1 MHQFSNDATCVL
13 DLPSHL
19 FIFALF
25 LFYFDINPLFPSNGE
40 LISLS
45 LSLPFLIQRRTAS
58 ANAFASGGDQNCGN
72 VMTGRNTSRV
82 LQAPGGTQSFTLGG
96 EVDEDVHAS
105 GSTRFATNFSERYEE
120 DGEEEPSIDPSTIK
134 SMTLPDLRILCRNNN
149 IQPAGSKE
157 TLVERLEEMIANGVR
172 VVAVKKNTAK
182 SSAGGC
188 TAANAG
194 NTQNYRAPLSNEN
207 TNNNNYARSS
217 SQNVGNFLTGRNTS
231 RVLAPPGGASSGI
244 F

>member
-1 MHQFSNDATCVL
+1 
-13 DLPSHL
+13 
-19 FIFALF
+19 
-25 LFYFDINPLFPSNGE
+25 
-40 LISLS
+40 
-45 LSLPFLIQRRTAS
+45 
-58 ANAFASGGDQNCGN
+58 
-72 VMTGRNTSRV
+72 MTGRNTSRV
-82 LQAPGGTQSFTLGG
+82 LQAPGGTQSFTLSDKI
-96 EVDEDVHAS
+96 EEDVHAS

-120 DGEEEPSIDPSTIK
+120 DDEEEPSIDPSTIK

-182 SSAGGC
+182 SIAGGC
-188 TAANAG
+188 AASTTNAA
-194 NTQNYRAPLSNEN
+194 QNYRAPLSNEN

>member
-1 MHQFSNDATCVL
+1 
-13 DLPSHL
+13 
-19 FIFALF
+19 
-25 LFYFDINPLFPSNGE
+25 
-40 LISLS
+40 
-45 LSLPFLIQRRTAS
+45 
-58 ANAFASGGDQNCGN
+58 
-72 VMTGRNTSRV
+72 MTGRNTSRV

-120 DGEEEPSIDPSTIK
+120 DSEEEPSIDPSTIK

-157 TLVERLEEMIANGVR
+157 TLVERLEEMIANGGR

-182 SSAGGC
+182 SSGGGC
-188 TAANAG
+188 AAS
-194 NTQNYRAPLSNEN
+194 TIQNYRAPLSNEN

-231 RVLAPPGGASSGI
+231 RVLAPPGGTSSGI

>member
-1 MHQFSNDATCVL
+1 MYLRISSFSRV
-13 DLPSHL
+13 
-19 FIFALF
+19 FFF
-25 LFYFDINPLFPSNGE
+25 LFTQIHFFPNGE
-40 LISLS
+40 LNS
-45 LSLPFLIQRRTAS
+45 LSLPFLIQHRTAS

-96 EVDEDVHAS
+96 EIEEDVHAS
-105 GSTRFATNFSERYEE
+105 GSTRFATNFSARYDE
-120 DGEEEPSIDPSTIK
+120 DDEEEPSIDPSTIK

-172 VVAVKKNTAK
+172 VVVVKKNTAK
-182 SSAGGC
+182 SIAGGC
-188 TAANAG
+188 VSSTNAG
-194 NTQNYRAPLSNEN
+194 STHNYRAPLGNEN

>member
-1 MHQFSNDATCVL
+1 
-13 DLPSHL
+13 
-19 FIFALF
+19 
-25 LFYFDINPLFPSNGE
+25 
-40 LISLS
+40 
-45 LSLPFLIQRRTAS
+45 
-58 ANAFASGGDQNCGN
+58 
-72 VMTGRNTSRV
+72 MTGRNTSRV

-96 EVDEDVHAS
+96 EVEEDVHAC

-120 DGEEEPSIDPSTIK
+120 DSEEEPSIDPSKIK
-134 SMTLPDLRILCRNNN
+134 SMTLPDLRILCRNNS

-182 SSAGGC
+182 SSGGGC
-188 TAANAG
+188 AAS
-194 NTQNYRAPLSNEN
+194 TIQNYRAPLSNEN